1 MCSKTSTGK
10 STPDFSAQIEKLKQA
25 LKNADAVLIGA
36 RAPDSPHRR
45 ASPIPALALKRTS
58 LILP

>member
-25 LKNADAVLIGA
+25 LKNAGIDEVIAEKQRQLDAYIE
-36 RAPDSPHRR
+36 
-45 ASPIPALALKRTS
+45 KTQ
-58 LILP
+58 